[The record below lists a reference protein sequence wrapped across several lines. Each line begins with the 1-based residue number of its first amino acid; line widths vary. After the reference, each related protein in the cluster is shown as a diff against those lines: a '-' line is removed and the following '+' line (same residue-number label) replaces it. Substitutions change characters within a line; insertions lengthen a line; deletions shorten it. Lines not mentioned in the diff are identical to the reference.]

1 LPLPPARSGASKD
14 IELHGRSHRLPT
26 DVRAFPD
33 DALFL
38 IAGPCVVESDSLN
51 VRIGE
56 HLARLSDRVPG
67 GVIYK
72 ASFDKANRSNADA
85 ARGPGMDEGLRL
97 LERVKRATGLR
108 ILTDVHLPE
117 QCAVAAEV
125 ADVLQ
130 IPAFLCRQTDLL
142 EAAGAT
148 GKPVNVKKRQ
158 WMHPEGMR
166 GAVRKVRRAAARRAR
181 GVSLIAVGNQVSDE
195 QASSDL
201 QGRSEVAVTERG
213 TFFGYGDLVVDM
225 RSFARMREACD
236 APVIFDGTHSVQQP
250 GRGEGGASGGAREF
264 IASLTLAAV
273 AAGANGLFLETH
285 PTPETAPSD
294 GPNMLPLRDLDAVVV
309 RAIDIWTVVST

>member
-1 LPLPPARSGASKD
+1 
-14 IELHGRSHRLPT
+14 LPT

-148 GKPVNVKKRQ
+148 GKPVNVKKGQ

-236 APVIFDGTHSVQQP
+236 APGIFDGTHSVQQP